1 MPKTKILIYEQP
13 KAKVKEEPEIM
24 CACVLAR
31 LIYNALKSNTRT
43 VLKEGVGGRV
53 SGYLLGVSCL
63 PHPHPQPHPQPADV
77 RKATRVR
84 FMINMRDKTQN
95 TRCTV
100 VTRWKEIFRN

>member
-43 VLKEGVGGRV
+43 VLKEGGGGKGVGLLARSLLSSASASAAASAAGRR
-53 SGYLLGVSCL
+53 
-63 PHPHPQPHPQPADV
+63 A
-77 RKATRVR
+77 
-84 FMINMRDKTQN
+84 
-95 TRCTV
+95 
-100 VTRWKEIFRN
+100 